1 MTDENK
7 HPEEA
12 VTTLAT
18 IAAPW
23 SREIV
28 AQRVEHDSGLHILRL
43 RIKEGRSRFT
53 IIDLD
58 APTVEAVMAVMA
70 EWTKGTSGEG

>member
-1 MTDENK
+1 MTDETK
-7 HPEEA
+7 HPAETI
-12 VTTLAT
+12 TTLAT

-23 SREIV
+23 SREIM
-28 AQRVEHDSGLHILRL
+28 AQRVDHESGLQILRL

-58 APTVEAVMAVMA
+58 APTVEALMAVMT
-70 EWTKGTSGEG
+70 EWSEG

>member
-1 MTDENK
+1 MTDQTR
-7 HPEEA
+7 HPEEC

-18 IAAPW
+18 LDAPW

-28 AQRVEHDSGLHILRL
+28 VQRVEHDSGLGLMRL

-53 IIDLD
+53 ILDLD
-58 APTVEAVMAVMA
+58 APTVDALMAAMA
-70 EWTKGTSGEG
+70 EWRAK